1 MSNMTTG
8 TKKAKIIHI
17 AHSIPGYLIILLRAK
32 HLIRSSFE
40 NHIFFNQSMFK
51 VENGVK
57 DVVVLE
63 ARDRLGGRVYTV
75 KHDGVPLDLGA
86 QWIHGGCP
94 ANSLFNFGNRYE

>member
-1 MSNMTTG
+1 MV
-8 TKKAKIIHI
+8 
-17 AHSIPGYLIILLRAK
+17 
-32 HLIRSSFE
+32 
-40 NHIFFNQSMFK
+40 K

-63 ARDRLGGRVYTV
+63 ARDRLGGRVYTA

-94 ANSLFNFGNRYE
+94 ANSLFNFGNR